1 MADTPRDILQ
11 AALDQLGE
19 RAVYV
24 RVEANDLRAMLNEQ
38 PTPRVADRSAAE
50 ALSAD
55 AAWAAMYDDFADPD
69 QMDMIGENRSVAER
83 HRPIIEAAL
92 DRERAAALPT
102 LEVERL
108 ARALSAYWA
117 NRYGKDDVSARMEL
131 NRPAAEELAR
141 EYAALSDDVSPG
153 VSDG

>member
-1 MADTPRDILQ
+1 
-11 AALDQLGE
+11 
-19 RAVYV
+19 
-24 RVEANDLRAMLNEQ
+24 
-38 PTPRVADRSAAE
+38 
-50 ALSAD
+50 
-55 AAWAAMYDDFADPD
+55 
-69 QMDMIGENRSVAER
+69 
-83 HRPIIEAAL
+83 
-92 DRERAAALPT
+92 

>member
-1 MADTPRDILQ
+1 
-11 AALDQLGE
+11 
-19 RAVYV
+19 
-24 RVEANDLRAMLNEQ
+24 
-38 PTPRVADRSAAE
+38 
-50 ALSAD
+50 
-55 AAWAAMYDDFADPD
+55 
-69 QMDMIGENRSVAER
+69 
-83 HRPIIEAAL
+83 
-92 DRERAAALPT
+92 

-153 VSDG
+153 VEPECRRAPNGLYCAVHNLPFVTPDDAHCVIRPASG